1 MRSRA
6 FCARTAP
13 PWCRSASSNTC
24 SRAKIRSTPGS
35 SLASAAY
42 EPRGVPSL
50 PGRRQ
55 EAIMQNQ
62 DPGPRAGFEPL
73 FRTSPFL
80 DTVGPFFYRKEA
92 DGGFVVGLRVL
103 PKHANARG
111 GAHGGLLLTLI
122 DVALGY
128 RAAFSQDPPA
138 ALTTASICAD
148 FAGTAKLGDWVEA
161 HVDVQKVG
169 NRLAFANAFLMV
181 NGERPVRASAVFSC
195 VTGASPGSPATAA
208 PVRSRYP

>member
-1 MRSRA
+1 MEEQ
-6 FCARTAP
+6 
-13 PWCRSASSNTC
+13 
-24 SRAKIRSTPGS
+24 
-35 SLASAAY
+35 
-42 EPRGVPSL
+42 EPRP
-50 PGRRQ
+50 P
-55 EAIMQNQ
+55 
-62 DPGPRAGFEPL
+62 AGFEPL
-73 FRTSPFL
+73 FRSSPFL
-80 DTVGPFFYRKEA
+80 DTVGPFFYCKKA

-111 GAHGGLLLTLI
+111 SAHGGLLLTLI

-169 NRLAFANAFLMV
+169 SRLAFANAFLVV
-181 NGERPVRASAVFSC
+181 NGERLVRASAVFSRG
-195 VTGASPGSPATAA
+195 TGALPGSAGAA
-208 PVRSRYP
+208 PPVRGE

>member
-1 MRSRA
+1 
-6 FCARTAP
+6 
-13 PWCRSASSNTC
+13 
-24 SRAKIRSTPGS
+24 
-35 SLASAAY
+35 
-42 EPRGVPSL
+42 
-50 PGRRQ
+50 
-55 EAIMQNQ
+55 MQNQ
-62 DPGPRAGFEPL
+62 DPRPPAGFEPL

-138 ALTTASICAD
+138 ALTTASVTAD
-148 FAGTAKLGDWVEA
+148 FAGAPKLGDWVEA

-169 NRLAFANAFLMV
+169 SRLAFANAFLMV
-181 NGERPVRASAVFSC
+181 NGERLVRASAVFSRS
-195 VTGASPGSPATAA
+195 TGALPGSAGAA
-208 PVRSRYP
+208 PPVRGE